1 MEPLLAVKHLK
12 VHFHTDEG
20 VIEAVRDVSFEIRRG
35 ETVAIV
41 GESGCG
47 KSVMARA
54 ILRIVPSPG
63 RIVEGRVN
71 YYRGE
76 RDIDLTA
83 LEEKGPEIR
92 AIRGADIAMIFQE
105 PMATFSPVHTIGNQ
119 INEAIILHQDVDQ
132 AGATAQTLDIL
143 NRVGMPR
150 PSRIIHRYPHQLSGG
165 MLQRAMIA
173 MALSCRPQLLIADE
187 PTTALDVTTQAQILR
202 LLYDLQRE
210 FNMAILFITHDLSVV
225 SQFADRVEVMYLGEV
240 VESTDVIRLFE
251 DPKHPYT
258 RALLNS
264 IPQTGAGRGQRL
276 QSIAGAIPNPLHRPS
291 GCLFHP
297 RCDSF
302 QPGICDVVSPREI
315 DIDEDH
321 RARCILYDEQL
332 HPRHL
337 VPDQLAAADGP
348 QTERGARTT

>member
-1 MEPLLAVKHLK
+1 MEPLLEVKNLK
-12 VHFHTDEG
+12 VQFHTDEG
-20 VIEAVRDVSFEIRRG
+20 VIEAVRDVSFEIKRG

-63 RIVEGRVN
+63 RIVEGQVN
-71 YYRGE
+71 YFRAE
-76 RDIDLTA
+76 RNIELTA
-83 LEEKGPEIR
+83 LEEKGAEIR

-119 INEAIILHQDVDQ
+119 INEAFILHQGIDQ
-132 AGATAQTLDIL
+132 ASATAQTLDIL

-150 PSRIIHRYPHQLSGG
+150 PSLIIQRYPHQLSGG

-173 MALSCRPQLLIADE
+173 MALSCQPQLLIADE

-202 LLYDLQRE
+202 LLYDLQQE

-240 VESTDVIRLFE
+240 VESTDVITLFE

-276 QSIAGAIPNPLHRPS
+276 QSIAGSIPNPLHRPS

-297 RCDSF
+297 RCDRF
-302 QPGICDVVSPREI
+302 QAGICDVVSPKEIEI
-315 DIDEDH
+315 DSGH
-321 RARCILYDEQL
+321 HARCILYDEQFSDK
-332 HPRHL
+332 
-337 VPDQLAAADGP
+337 VSSVAIN
-348 QTERGARTT
+348 

>member
-1 MEPLLAVKHLK
+1 MEALLEVKKLQ
-12 VHFHTDEG
+12 VHFATDEG
-20 VIEAVRDVSFEIRRG
+20 LIEAVRDVSFEIKRG

-54 ILRIVPSPG
+54 ILRIVPAPG

-71 YYRGE
+71 YYRDGRAIE
-76 RDIDLTA
+76 LTA

-119 INEAIILHQDVDQ
+119 INEAIILHQGINQ
-132 AGATAQTLDIL
+132 ASATAQTLDIL

-240 VESTDVIRLFE
+240 VESTDVITLFE

-302 QPGICDVVSPREI
+302 QPGICDLVSPKEI
-315 DIDEDH
+315 DIDRGH
-321 RARCILYDEQL
+321 RARCVLYDEQFSAK
-332 HPRHL
+332 
-337 VPDQLAAADGP
+337 VSNAAFDQ
-348 QTERGARTT
+348 

>member
-1 MEPLLAVKHLK
+1 MEPLLEVKNLK
-12 VHFHTDEG
+12 VQFHTDEG
-20 VIEAVRDVSFEIRRG
+20 VIEAVRDVSFEIKRG

-63 RIVEGRVN
+63 RIVEGQVN
-71 YYRGE
+71 YFRAE
-76 RDIDLTA
+76 RNIELTA
-83 LEEKGPEIR
+83 LEEKGAEIR

-119 INEAIILHQDVDQ
+119 INEAIILHQGIDQ
-132 AGATAQTLDIL
+132 ASATAQTLDIL

-150 PSRIIHRYPHQLSGG
+150 PSLIIQRYPHQLSGG

-173 MALSCRPQLLIADE
+173 MALSCQPQLLIADE

-202 LLYDLQRE
+202 LLYDLQQE

-240 VESTDVIRLFE
+240 VESTDVITLFE

-276 QSIAGAIPNPLHRPS
+276 QSIAGSIPNPLHRPS

-297 RCDSF
+297 RCDRF
-302 QPGICDVVSPREI
+302 QAGICDVVSPKEIEI
-315 DIDEDH
+315 DSGH
-321 RARCILYDEQL
+321 RTRCILYDEQFSDK
-332 HPRHL
+332 
-337 VPDQLAAADGP
+337 VSSAAFN
-348 QTERGARTT
+348 

>member
-1 MEPLLAVKHLK
+1 MEPLLEVKHLK
-12 VHFHTDEG
+12 VHFATDEG
-20 VIEAVRDVSFEIRRG
+20 LIEAVRDVSFEIKRG

-71 YYRGE
+71 FHRGG
-76 RDIDLTA
+76 RNIDLTA

-119 INEAIILHQDVDQ
+119 INEAIILHQGIDQ

-202 LLYDLQRE
+202 LLFDLQRE
-210 FNMAILFITHDLSVV
+210 LNMAILFITHDLSVV

-240 VESTDVIRLFE
+240 VESTDVITLFE

-258 RALLNS
+258 KALLNS

-302 QPGICDVVSPREI
+302 QPGICDQVSPKEI
-315 DIDEDH
+315 NIDSDH
-321 RARCILYDEQL
+321 RARCILYDQQYSDK
-332 HPRHL
+332 
-337 VPDQLAAADGP
+337 VSSAAFD
-348 QTERGARTT
+348 R

>member
-1 MEPLLAVKHLK
+1 MEPLLEVKNLK
-12 VHFHTDEG
+12 VHFATEEG
-20 VIEAVRDVSFEIRRG
+20 VIEAVRDVSFEIKRG

-54 ILRIVPSPG
+54 ILRIVPAPG

-71 YYRGE
+71 YYRDEGN
-76 RDIDLTA
+76 IDLTA
-83 LEEKGPEIR
+83 LEAKGPDIR

-119 INEAIILHQDVDQ
+119 INEAIILHQGIDQ

-202 LLYDLQRE
+202 LLYDLQQE

-240 VESTDVIRLFE
+240 VESTDVITLFE

-276 QSIAGAIPNPLHRPS
+276 QSIAGSIPNPLHRPS

-302 QPGICDVVSPREI
+302 QPGVCDLVSPKEI
-315 DIDEDH
+315 TIDSGH
-321 RARCILYDEQL
+321 RARCILYDEQYSD
-332 HPRHL
+332 R
-337 VPDQLAAADGP
+337 VSSAASD
-348 QTERGARTT
+348 

>member
-1 MEPLLAVKHLK
+1 MEPLLEVKNLK
-12 VHFHTDEG
+12 VQFHTDEG
-20 VIEAVRDVSFEIRRG
+20 VIEAVRDVSFEIKRG

-63 RIVEGRVN
+63 RIVEGQVN
-71 YYRGE
+71 YFRAE
-76 RDIDLTA
+76 RNIELTA
-83 LEEKGPEIR
+83 LEEKGAEIR

-119 INEAIILHQDVDQ
+119 INEAFILHQGIDQ
-132 AGATAQTLDIL
+132 ASATAQTLDIL

-150 PSRIIHRYPHQLSGG
+150 PSLIIQRYPHQLSGG

-173 MALSCRPQLLIADE
+173 MALSCQPQLLIADE

-202 LLYDLQRE
+202 LLYDLQQE

-240 VESTDVIRLFE
+240 VESTDVITLFE

-276 QSIAGAIPNPLHRPS
+276 QSIAGSIPNPLHRPS

-297 RCDSF
+297 RCDRF
-302 QPGICDVVSPREI
+302 QAGICDVVSPKEIEI
-315 DIDEDH
+315 DSGH
-321 RARCILYDEQL
+321 RARCILYDEQFSDK
-332 HPRHL
+332 
-337 VPDQLAAADGP
+337 VSSAAFN
-348 QTERGARTT
+348 

>member
-1 MEPLLAVKHLK
+1 MEPLLEVKHLK
-12 VHFHTDEG
+12 VHFATDEG
-20 VIEAVRDVSFEIRRG
+20 LIEAVRDVSFEIKRG

-71 YYRGE
+71 YYRGQNN
-76 RDIDLTA
+76 IDLTA

-119 INEAIILHQDVDQ
+119 INEAIILHQGIDQ

-240 VESTDVIRLFE
+240 VESTDVITLFE

-258 RALLNS
+258 KALLNS
-264 IPQTGAGRGQRL
+264 IPQTGVGRGQRL

-302 QPGICDVVSPREI
+302 QPGICDRVSPKEI
-315 DIDEDH
+315 NIDSDH
-321 RARCILYDEQL
+321 RARCILYDQQYSDK
-332 HPRHL
+332 
-337 VPDQLAAADGP
+337 VSSAAFD
-348 QTERGARTT
+348 R

>member
-1 MEPLLAVKHLK
+1 MAPLLTVQNLK

-20 VIEAVRDVSFEIRRG
+20 VVEALRDVSFEVERG

-63 RIVEGRVN
+63 RIVEGRVS
-71 YYRGE
+71 YV
-76 RDIDLTA
+76 RDDEAIDLTA
-83 LEEKGPEIR
+83 LDAKGAAIR
-92 AIRGADIAMIFQE
+92 DIRGADIAMIFQE

-119 INEAIILHQDVDQ
+119 INEAIMLHQGINQ
-132 AGATAQTLDIL
+132 TSATAQTLDIL
-143 NRVGMPR
+143 DRVGMPR
-150 PSRIIHRYPHQLSGG
+150 PARIIHRYPHQLSGG

-202 LLYDLQRE
+202 LLYDLQGE

-225 SQFADRVEVMYLGEV
+225 SQFADRVVVMYLGEV
-240 VESTDVIRLFE
+240 VESADVITLFE
-251 DPKHPYT
+251 APKHPYT
-258 RALLNS
+258 KALLNS
-264 IPQTGAGRGQRL
+264 IPRTGAGRGQRL
-276 QSIAGAIPNPLHRPS
+276 QSISGTIPNPLHRPS

-297 RCDSF
+297 RCGSF
-302 QPGICDVVSPREI
+302 QPGICDRVEPREI
-315 DIDEDH
+315 AIDPEH
-321 RARCILYDEQL
+321 HARCVLYDEIY
-332 HPRHL
+332 
-337 VPDQLAAADGP
+337 ADAIAPELTDRRKGL
-348 QTERGARTT
+348 GIG

>member
-1 MEPLLAVKHLK
+1 MKAMKMDMLLEVKNLK

-20 VIEAVRDVSFEIRRG
+20 VIEAVRDVSFEIKRG

-54 ILRIVPSPG
+54 ILRIIPFPG
-63 RIVEGRVN
+63 RIVEGTVN
-71 YYRGE
+71 YF
-76 RDIDLTA
+76 RDGRAIELTA
-83 LEEKGPEIR
+83 LEAKGAQIR

-119 INEAIILHQDVDQ
+119 INEAIILHQGINQ
-132 AGATAQTLDIL
+132 ASASAQTLDIL
-143 NRVGMPR
+143 DRVGMPR
-150 PSRIIHRYPHQLSGG
+150 PSRIVQRYPHELSGG

-202 LLYDLQRE
+202 LLYDLQKE

-240 VESTDVIRLFE
+240 VESADVITLFE
-251 DPKHPYT
+251 EPKHPYT

-264 IPQTGAGRGQRL
+264 IPETGAGRKQRL
-276 QSIAGAIPNPLHRPS
+276 QSIAGSIPNPLRRPS

-297 RCDSF
+297 RCSSF
-302 QPGICDVVSPREI
+302 HPGICDVVAPAEIEI
-315 DIDEDH
+315 DGHH
-321 RARCILYDEQL
+321 RVRCILYDDRFSDKVSTVAFEQ
-332 HPRHL
+332 
-337 VPDQLAAADGP
+337 
-348 QTERGARTT
+348 

>member
-1 MEPLLAVKHLK
+1 MEPLLEVKNLK
-12 VHFHTDEG
+12 VRFATDEG
-20 VIEAVRDVSFEIRRG
+20 PIEAVRDVSFEIKRG

-54 ILRIVPSPG
+54 ILRIVPAPG
-63 RIVEGRVN
+63 NIVEGQIN
-71 YYRGE
+71 YYRDGRAIE
-76 RDIDLTA
+76 LTA
-83 LEEKGPEIR
+83 LEAKGAEIR

-119 INEAIILHQDVDQ
+119 INEAIILHQGIDH

-240 VESTDVIRLFE
+240 VESTDVITLFE

-276 QSIAGAIPNPLHRPS
+276 QSIAGSIPNPLHRPS

-302 QPGICDVVSPREI
+302 QPGVCDLVSPKEI
-315 DIDEDH
+315 DIDKDH
-321 RARCILYDEQL
+321 RARCILYDEQYSD
-332 HPRHL
+332 R
-337 VPDQLAAADGP
+337 VSSAAFG
-348 QTERGARTT
+348 Q

>member
-1 MEPLLAVKHLK
+1 MEPLLEVKNLK

-20 VIEAVRDVSFEIRRG
+20 IIEAVRDVSFEIKRG

-54 ILRIVPSPG
+54 ILRIVPAPG

-71 YYRGE
+71 YYRDEGN
-76 RDIDLTA
+76 IDLTA
-83 LEEKGPEIR
+83 LEAKGPEIR

-119 INEAIILHQDVDQ
+119 INEAIILHQGIDQ

-210 FNMAILFITHDLSVV
+210 LNMAILFITHDLSVV

-240 VESTDVIRLFE
+240 VESTDVITLFE

-276 QSIAGAIPNPLHRPS
+276 QSIAGSIPNPLHRPS

-302 QPGICDVVSPREI
+302 RSGVCDLVSPKEI
-315 DIDEDH
+315 NIDSGH
-321 RARCILYDEQL
+321 RARCILYDEQYSD
-332 HPRHL
+332 R
-337 VPDQLAAADGP
+337 VSWVASEQ
-348 QTERGARTT
+348 

>member
-1 MEPLLAVKHLK
+1 MEALLEVKKLQ
-12 VHFHTDEG
+12 VHFATDEG
-20 VIEAVRDVSFEIRRG
+20 LIEAVRDVSFEIKRG

-54 ILRIVPSPG
+54 ILRIVPAPG

-71 YYRGE
+71 YYRDGRAIE
-76 RDIDLTA
+76 LTA

-119 INEAIILHQDVDQ
+119 INEAIILHQGINQ
-132 AGATAQTLDIL
+132 ASATAQTLDIL

-240 VESTDVIRLFE
+240 VESTDVITLFE

-276 QSIAGAIPNPLHRPS
+276 QSIAGSIPNPLHRPS

-302 QPGICDVVSPREI
+302 QPGICDLVSPKEI
-315 DIDEDH
+315 DINRGH
-321 RARCILYDEQL
+321 RARCVLYDEQFSAK
-332 HPRHL
+332 
-337 VPDQLAAADGP
+337 VSNAAFDQ
-348 QTERGARTT
+348 

>member
-1 MEPLLAVKHLK
+1 MESLLEVKKLQ
-12 VHFHTDEG
+12 VHFATDEG
-20 VIEAVRDVSFEIRRG
+20 LIEAVRDVSFEIKRG

-54 ILRIVPSPG
+54 ILRIVPAPG

-71 YYRGE
+71 YYRDGRAIE
-76 RDIDLTA
+76 LTA

-119 INEAIILHQDVDQ
+119 INEAIILHQGVDR

-240 VESTDVIRLFE
+240 VESTDVITLFE

-276 QSIAGAIPNPLHRPS
+276 QSIAGSIPNPLHRPS

-302 QPGICDVVSPREI
+302 QPGICDLVSPKEI
-315 DIDEDH
+315 DIDRGH
-321 RARCILYDEQL
+321 RARCVLYDEQFSAK
-332 HPRHL
+332 
-337 VPDQLAAADGP
+337 VSNAASDQ
-348 QTERGARTT
+348 

>member
-1 MEPLLAVKHLK
+1 MEPLLEVKNLK
-12 VHFHTDEG
+12 VHFATEEG
-20 VIEAVRDVSFEIRRG
+20 VIEAVRDVSFEIKRG

-54 ILRIVPSPG
+54 ILRIVPAPG

-71 YYRGE
+71 YYRDE
-76 RDIDLTA
+76 RNIDLTA
-83 LEEKGPEIR
+83 LEAKGPEIR

-119 INEAIILHQDVDQ
+119 INEAIILHQGIDQ

-202 LLYDLQRE
+202 LLYDLQQE

-240 VESTDVIRLFE
+240 VESTDVITLFE

-276 QSIAGAIPNPLHRPS
+276 QSIAGSIPNPLHRPS

-302 QPGICDVVSPREI
+302 QPGVCDLVSPKEI
-315 DIDEDH
+315 TIDSGH
-321 RARCILYDEQL
+321 RARCILYDEQYSD
-332 HPRHL
+332 R
-337 VPDQLAAADGP
+337 VSSAASD
-348 QTERGARTT
+348 